1 LNRLLVLGA
10 SGAVGGFLLNRLDAA
25 GVAVLATSRHLA
37 ARPSESSPLRQWQ
50 ALDLWRDQFRVAATE
65 IISVGPVDGL
75 VAWLARGAAPD
86 LRRIVALSSMSI
98 VAKRYSANA
107 AERALAASLAQ
118 SEAALVEHCTARGIA
133 YTILRPTLIWGSGRD
148 HSVSRLFR
156 LARRLRIV
164 PLPWSMGGL
173 RQPVHA
179 DDVAAACQLALGR
192 ADGAGATFALGGA
205 EVLPVRELY
214 ARVIRA
220 ANALPLPLPGLLLA
234 QRLVGR
240 RRSGLSATLAR
251 WSQDQLAPTESS
263 FPDWPARG
271 FAPVAADF

>member
-10 SGAVGGFLLNRLDAA
+10 SGAVGGFLLSRLDAA
-25 GVAVLATSRHLA
+25 GVAVLAASRQLA
-37 ARPSESSPLRQWQ
+37 ARPPEPSPMCQWQ
-50 ALDLWRDQFRVAATE
+50 ALDLWRDQFCVAATE

-75 VAWLARGAAPD
+75 VAWLARGAAPE

-98 VAKRYSANA
+98 VAKRDSADA

-118 SEAALVEHCTARGIA
+118 SETALVEHCTARGIA

-156 LARRLRIV
+156 LARRCRIV
-164 PLPWSMGGL
+164 PLPWSIGGL

-179 DDVAAACQLALGR
+179 DDVAAACQLALGH
-192 ADGAGATFALGGA
+192 AECAGATFALGGA
-205 EVLPVRELY
+205 EVLPVGALY

-220 ANALPLPLPGLLLA
+220 ANALPLPLPGLLA
-234 QRLVGR
+234 VQRLAGR

-251 WSQDQLAPTESS
+251 WSQDQLAPAESS